1 MTIPKP
7 VILDISE
14 WQPPASINYD
24 KLCAE
29 IDAVIVRVQYGS
41 RYIDKHYKT
50 HITEFQKRKVPVAVY
65 AWVRG
70 VNNADMEK
78 EATDFY
84 NRAKAYNP
92 VYWWLDVEEQ
102 SMADMRGGSEAYR
115 KKLKALG
122 AKKVGVYVANH
133 LYKQFNLDTSKFD
146 AVWVPTYGA
155 NNGQYNGSNPTATS
169 NYHLHQYT
177 SEGKLN
183 GYSGSLDLSRV
194 AKGKLSD
201 YFGGTSSTPS
211 KPSTPPTTSKLP
223 SLEQLATDAA
233 KGKYGN
239 GDARKKNLGHLY
251 TGVQAIIN
259 HRANTKAT
267 QVCVD
272 ALVKETLKGV
282 YGDGADRKA
291 RLGNYYQAVQ
301 DQINKG

>member
-1 MTIPKP
+1 MAIPKP

-29 IDAVIVRVQYGS
+29 IDAAIVRVQYGS

-65 AWVRG
+65 AWIRG

-84 NRAKAYNP
+84 NRAKAFSP
-92 VYWWLDVEEQ
+92 TYWWLDVEEQ
-102 SMADMRGGSEAYR
+102 SMADMRGGTEAYR

-155 NNGQYNGSNPTATS
+155 NNGQYNGSNPTATT

-194 AKGKLSD
+194 AKGQLSD
-201 YFGGTSSTPS
+201 YFGADAPVTE
-211 KPSTPPTTSKLP
+211 PTTKLKEGNVMLLFKENGKVYWLVGNQYTHIGNP
-223 SLEQLATDAA
+223 TELGRIKELMKKAGYDTWEHENTSQIKYIKKIATLA
-233 KGKYGN
+233 K
-239 GDARKKNLGHLY
+239 
-251 TGVQAIIN
+251 
-259 HRANTKAT
+259 
-267 QVCVD
+267 
-272 ALVKETLKGV
+272 
-282 YGDGADRKA
+282 
-291 RLGNYYQAVQ
+291 
-301 DQINKG
+301 

>member
-1 MTIPKP
+1 MAIPKP

-29 IDAVIVRVQYGS
+29 IDAAIVRVQYGS

-50 HITEFQKRKVPVAVY
+50 HIREFQKRKVPVAVY
-65 AWVRG
+65 AWIRG

-84 NRAKAYNP
+84 NRAKEFNP
-92 VYWWLDVEEQ
+92 TYWWLDVEEQ
-102 SMADMRGGSEAYR
+102 SMADMRGGTEAYR

-122 AKKVGVYVANH
+122 ANKVGVYVANH

-155 NNGQYNGSNPTATS
+155 NNGQYSGSNPTATS

-194 AKGKLSD
+194 AKGQLSD
-201 YFGGTSSTPS
+201 YFGEDTPQTTVPANKLKEGNVMLLFVENGKVYWLVGNQYVYISSPA
-211 KPSTPPTTSKLP
+211 
-223 SLEQLATDAA
+223 ELAKIKELMA
-233 KGKYGN
+233 KAGYDTWEHTNSSQIKYI
-239 GDARKKNLGHLY
+239 KK
-251 TGVQAIIN
+251 I
-259 HRANTKAT
+259 AT
-267 QVCVD
+267 L
-272 ALVKETLKGV
+272 AK
-282 YGDGADRKA
+282 
-291 RLGNYYQAVQ
+291 
-301 DQINKG
+301 